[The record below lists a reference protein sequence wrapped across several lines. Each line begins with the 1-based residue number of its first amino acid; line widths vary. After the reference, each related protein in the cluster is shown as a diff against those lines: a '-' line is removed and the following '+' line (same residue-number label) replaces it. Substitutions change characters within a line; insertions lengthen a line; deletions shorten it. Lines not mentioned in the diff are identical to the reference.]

1 MEIEIRLAKT
11 LSQAYATHTP
21 FWVHVSNHIL
31 HTCTTHNDIT
41 QSISQRR
48 SIRLAIEPLR
58 SGLSACRK
66 IENRIPNTMA
76 SVPPISL
83 LRNILQSQAS
93 DEPNTLTIPS
103 VGQVSWEEIFHKHRH
118 RPASDL
124 LWLATWDRLPVGQP
138 VANIAPDNTQC
149 PWCPS
154 IKHSTLHLFH
164 QCHIAQSIWDTAHMI
179 YIEGTHSLPP
189 PQIPN
194 SSLSECQLRL
204 IRSIQS
210 AVLTTLWNAFTSRAF
225 GHDPTPTHHDIV
237 DRLLGRLLYLRTLDI
252 HLDPLTPWIKP
263 TKILSLVMT
272 AKNRYTPPSP

>member
-1 MEIEIRLAKT
+1 
-11 LSQAYATHTP
+11 
-21 FWVHVSNHIL
+21 
-31 HTCTTHNDIT
+31 
-41 QSISQRR
+41 
-48 SIRLAIEPLR
+48 
-58 SGLSACRK
+58 
-66 IENRIPNTMA
+66 MA

-237 DRLLGRLLYLRTLDI
+237 DQLLGRLLYLRTLDI

-263 TKILSLVMT
+263 TKILSLIMI